1 MSLSGSV
8 EDLPLLEILQVVSF
22 CQKTGH
28 LTVRS
33 PHGEAGVVFDAGRV
47 VSGYAWNVPALA
59 LGDPPAGTARE
70 RAVRERI
77 AVILERLVRL
87 RDGEFAFNLTQ
98 QVPVTLAGRDL
109 SEEMLPYGI
118 NPEELMLDLAKKLD
132 EDRRD
137 AAAALEVVVRRGRGR
152 RRRLL
157 LEELEPDELEPEEL
171 QPEELQPDEPAAPAA
186 AAGSGPA
193 VLLVDDEP
201 DVLRVVSE
209 RLAAAGFAVSQ
220 APTRSRR
227 APRWSGSRRAS
238 SRSCWSP
245 TWGFPPTPAP
255 PSAAA
260 STSRAT
266 PRGSRSRRPCC

>member
-59 LGDPPAGTARE
+59 PGDPPAGTARE

-137 AAAALEVVVRRGRGR
+137 AAAALEVSFAAAAAVDDDS
-152 RRRLL
+152 L
-157 LEELEPDELEPEEL
+157 LEELEPEEP
-171 QPEELQPDEPAAPAA
+171 QPEELHP
-186 AAGSGPA
+186 
-193 VLLVDDEP
+193 
-201 DVLRVVSE
+201 
-209 RLAAAGFAVSQ
+209 
-220 APTRSRR
+220 
-227 APRWSGSRRAS
+227 
-238 SRSCWSP
+238 
-245 TWGFPPTPAP
+245 
-255 PSAAA
+255 
-260 STSRAT
+260 TSRQRPQR
-266 PRGSRSRRPCC
+266 PRARDRPCCWWTTRRTCCAW